1 MRKLAGI
8 RFKKSDKINVII
20 IILGE
25 KTMKRD
31 EMPVGFSM
39 ALAQNP
45 EAMQKFAMLSEE
57 KKKQIIDGTH
67 SVKSKQEMH
76 EYVNRLR
83 NS

>member
-1 MRKLAGI
+1 
-8 RFKKSDKINVII
+8 
-20 IILGE
+20 
-25 KTMKRD
+25 MKRD

-45 EAMQKFAMLSEE
+45 EAMQKFAMFSED

-76 EYVNRLR
+76 EYVNRL
-83 NS
+83 NHNHP